1 MCFAQLRPHLLQL
14 GMPSLA
20 ESVELLDRFASGD
33 LSWKLSDTEY
43 KLQRATVE
51 ACCSLNS
58 SLCVDQALL
67 QGAAELKRVAGQI
80 NVVIHALGILYL
92 LPQLLEK
99 GETIEYVSLGAGNT
113 GRKFDLET
121 DRRIAEFKFIAWRG
135 GPEVIRQNSIF
146 KDFFYLAEEEGPKKR
161 YLYVLDSKHPL
172 KFFRS
177 GRALKSILSRLPKVA
192 DEFRRIHGDEITKVG
207 EYYEL
212 KRDVVEIVDVSGKLP
227 SALLAAAAQPEQAS
241 VAD

>member
-1 MCFAQLRPHLLQL
+1 
-14 GMPSLA
+14 MPSLA

-43 KLQRATVE
+43 KLQRATIE
-51 ACCSLNS
+51 QCCSLNTL
-58 SLCVDQALL
+58 LCVDQDLL

-92 LPQLLEK
+92 LPQLLEE

-146 KDFFYLAEEEGPKKR
+146 KDFFYLAEEEDPKKR
-161 YLYVLDSKHPL
+161 FLYVLDSKHPL

-177 GRALKSILSRLPKVA
+177 GRSLKSVFSRQPKVA
-192 DEFRRIHGDEITKVG
+192 EEFRQIHGDRMTKVG

-212 KRDVVEIVDVSGKLP
+212 KRDVVEIVDVSGNLP
-227 SALLAAAAQPEQAS
+227 SELLAAAIQSEPS
-241 VAD
+241 PVAE